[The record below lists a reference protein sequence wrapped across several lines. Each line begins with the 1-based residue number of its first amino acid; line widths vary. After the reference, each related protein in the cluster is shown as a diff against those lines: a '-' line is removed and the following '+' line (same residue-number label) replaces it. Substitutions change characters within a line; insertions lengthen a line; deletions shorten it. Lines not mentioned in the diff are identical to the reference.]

1 MTLYQLNIKYM
12 NITIKAT
19 NVEINDKINQYLT
32 KKLSTIEK
40 FLHDEAIVVVE
51 LARTSNHHKKGEV
64 FKAEIR
70 ISKEKMAKGKNPYA
84 KAESTDIFSA
94 IDEVKDEIHDMLASA
109 KDKGQVLKKKGEQ
122 KIKKMIKG

>member
-1 MTLYQLNIKYM
+1 M
-12 NITIKAT
+12 NITIKGT
-19 NVEINDKINQYLT
+19 NVEVNDKINQYLT
-32 KKLSTIEK
+32 KKLSTIKK
-40 FLHDEAIVVVE
+40 FLHEEAIVSVE
-51 LARTSNHHKKGEV
+51 LARTTNHHKKGDV

-84 KAESTDIFSA
+84 VAESSDIFSA

-109 KDKGQVLKKKGEQ
+109 KDKNQVLKKKGAQ

>member
-1 MTLYQLNIKYM
+1 MTPYKLNIKYM

-32 KKLSTIEK
+32 KKLSTIKK

-51 LARTSNHHKKGEV
+51 LARTTNHHKKGDV

-70 ISKEKMAKGKNPYA
+70 INKAKIIKGKNPYA
-84 KAESTDIFSA
+84 VAESTDLYSA
-94 IDEVKDEIHDMLASA
+94 IDIVKDEIHDMLASA
-109 KDKGQVLKKKGEQ
+109 KDKNQVLKKKGAQ
-122 KIKKMIKG
+122 AVKKLIKG

>member
-1 MTLYQLNIKYM
+1 M

-32 KKLSTIEK
+32 KKLSTIKK
-40 FLHDEAIVVVE
+40 FLQDEAIVVVE
-51 LARTSNHHKKGEV
+51 LARTTNHHKKGDV

-70 ISKEKMAKGKNPYA
+70 INKEKITKGKTPYA
-84 KAESTDIFSA
+84 VAQSTDLFSA

-109 KDKGQVLKKKGEQ
+109 KDKNQVLKKKGAQ
-122 KIKKMIKG
+122 KVKKLIKG